1 MFSKNEKIAI
11 SKGYTITQDGD
22 ILSPYG
28 KIEGCAY
35 KGYKTFKLSI
45 GGRKYINI
53 RVHRLQAYQK
63 YGEKIY
69 EKGIE
74 VRHLD
79 NISTNNSWGNIA
91 IGTHS
96 ENMMDNPKE
105 MRVKN
110 AQKANLKHDKIAIRE
125 FHQID
130 KSYKK
135 TMEKFNISSKGT
147 LSDILN
153 RADI

>member
-11 SKGYTITQDGD
+11 EKGYTITEEGD
-22 ILSPYG
+22 IVSPYG
-28 KIEGCAY
+28 KIKGCTC
-35 KGYKTFKLSI
+35 KGYKTFKI
-45 GGRKYINI
+45 DTGGRKFINI

-79 NISTNNSWGNIA
+79 NISTNNSWENIA

-96 ENMMDNPKE
+96 ENMLDKPKE
-105 MRVKN
+105 VRVKN
-110 AQKANLKHDKIAIRE
+110 AQKASLKYDKIAIRE

-130 KSYKK
+130 RSYKK